1 MNSIVETQKLT
12 VNYGKIE
19 AIKDITFSVMPS
31 DFVGL
36 AGPNGAGKTT
46 LVKTLL
52 GLLPIASGQI
62 HFFGRLQKTFKDWRK
77 IGYLPQALAS
87 QNPLFP
93 AEVEEIVLLGLLAG
107 KRMPKMVTR
116 EDKKKVEKILVD
128 LEIIALKKKMLSELS
143 GGQQQR
149 VMLARALV
157 SQPELLIFDEPS
169 TALDPDARES
179 FFALIQKLNKEKG
192 IAVIL
197 ITHDTGYIGRYA
209 NKLLYLDTK
218 LVYFGDFKDF
228 CLSEKM
234 RSYFGDAGQHIICHQ
249 HSPSHSEDIF
259 GSRQAL

>member
-1 MNSIVETQKLT
+1 MNPIVETQKLT
-12 VNYGKIE
+12 VSYGKIE
-19 AIKDITFSVMPS
+19 AIKDITFSVMPG

-46 LVKTLL
+46 LVKALL
-52 GLLPIASGQI
+52 GLLPIASGHI
-62 HFFGRLQKTFKDWRK
+62 HFFGRLHKIFKDWRK

-107 KRMPKMVTR
+107 KKIPKTVTR
-116 EDKKKVEKILVD
+116 ADKEKVEKILVD
-128 LEIIALKKKMLSELS
+128 LEITALKKKMLSELS

-157 SQPELLIFDEPS
+157 SEPELLVFDEPS
-169 TALDPDARES
+169 TALDPNARES
-179 FFALIQKLNKEKG
+179 FFALIKKLNKEKG

-218 LVYFGDFKDF
+218 MVYFGDFKGF
-228 CLSEKM
+228 CQSEKM
-234 RSYFGDAGQHIICHQ
+234 RSYFGDFDQHIICHQ
-249 HSPSHSEDIF
+249 H
-259 GSRQAL
+259 